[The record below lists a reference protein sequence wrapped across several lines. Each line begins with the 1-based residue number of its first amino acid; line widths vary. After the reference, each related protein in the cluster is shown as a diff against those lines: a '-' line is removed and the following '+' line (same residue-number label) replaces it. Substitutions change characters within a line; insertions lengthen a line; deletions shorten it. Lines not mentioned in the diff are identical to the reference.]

1 MDINDKKDIVE
12 TSFQRKGSIRRV
24 LPSSPQGDSL
34 LNVSARMVSN
44 SKPSFP
50 KENYSQFFLEYNLIS
65 EFNMVSRF
73 REKYSGVYIIPSAE
87 SSLVWFGIIFVRSGM
102 YEGGTFR
109 FQIFFTDQ
117 FPNGGSPTIVF
128 ENSVFHPAIHEVTR
142 EFAVRSFF
150 PEWRKD
156 VNHVFQILVILKQI
170 LHCVDAR
177 TFEPVNEKAAELF
190 KSDKAAFQSRAKQ
203 DVAASKELLYSSSS
217 SSGSSSSSNTYTSDP
232 HYIKFSQFDPEI
244 HENVL
249 SLKDTK
255 PESVS
260 ISWVQ
265 PGSLEP
271 FSKPQY

>member
-1 MDINDKKDIVE
+1 MDMNDKKEIVE

-73 REKYSGVYIIPSAE
+73 RDKYSGVYVIPSAE
-87 SSLVWFGIIFVRSGM
+87 SSLVWFGIIFVRSGI
-102 YEGGTFR
+102 YEGGAFR

-117 FPNGGSPTIVF
+117 FPNGGAPTIVF
-128 ENSVFHPAIHEVTR
+128 ETSLFHPAIDEVTR
-142 EFAVRSFF
+142 EFAVQSFF

-156 VNHVFQILVILKQI
+156 VNHVYQILVILKQI

-177 TFEPVNEKAAELF
+177 SFEPVNAKADELF
-190 KSDKAAFQSRAKQ
+190 RSDKATFQSRVKQ
-203 DVAASKELLYSSSS
+203 DVATCKELLYNLTNNSSSS
-217 SSGSSSSSNTYTSDP
+217 SPNSYTNDP
-232 HYIKFSQFDPEI
+232 HYIKFSQFDEEI
-244 HENVL
+244 HGNVL
-249 SLKDTK
+249 SLKDPK
-255 PESVS
+255 PESIS

-271 FSKPQY
+271 FSKAHY

>member
-1 MDINDKKDIVE
+1 MDINDKKEIVE

-44 SKPSFP
+44 SKTSFP

-65 EFNMVSRF
+65 EFNMVARF
-73 REKYSGVYIIPSAE
+73 REKYSGVYVIPSAE

-102 YEGGTFR
+102 YEDGAFR

-117 FPNGGSPTIVF
+117 FPNGGAPTIVF
-128 ENSVFHPAIHEVTR
+128 ENSLFHPAVDEVTR
-142 EFAVRSFF
+142 EFAVQSFF

-156 VNHVFQILVILKQI
+156 VNHVYQVLVILKQI

-177 TFEPVNEKAAELF
+177 SFEPVNKKAAELF
-190 KSDKAAFQSRAKQ
+190 ISDKVAYQTRVKE
-203 DVAASKELLYSSSS
+203 DVEKCRQVLYNFDNSTT
-217 SSGSSSSSNTYTSDP
+217 TYSSDP
-232 HYIKFSQFDPEI
+232 HYITFSQFDPEI
-244 HENVL
+244 HGDVLATKEPKNENVC
-249 SLKDTK
+249 
-255 PESVS
+255 

-271 FSKPQY
+271 FSKTHY